1 MILLDTN
8 IVSAVMAPSPPSVV
22 IDWLNGQ
29 ETITLYLST
38 ITLAEVGYGLCIL
51 PEGRRRQGLK
61 ERFERFVAEGFEGRI
76 LDFDRPAASLY
87 GEIMVRRRAMGR
99 PLSALDGQL
108 ASIARANEL
117 AVATRNVRDFEA
129 CGIALINPFT

>member
-38 ITLAEVGYGLCIL
+38 ITLAQIGYGLCML
-51 PEGRRRQGLK
+51 PEGKRHQSLEK
-61 ERFERFVAEGFEGRI
+61 RFERFVAEGFEGRI
-76 LDFDRPAASLY
+76 LDFDRSAAGLY
-87 GEIMVRRRAMGR
+87 GEVMGRRRAMGR
-99 PLSALDGQL
+99 PLSVLDGQM
-108 ASIARANEL
+108 ASIARANDL
-117 AVATRNVRDFEA
+117 AVATRNVHDFEC
-129 CGIALINPFT
+129 CGIAIISPFS